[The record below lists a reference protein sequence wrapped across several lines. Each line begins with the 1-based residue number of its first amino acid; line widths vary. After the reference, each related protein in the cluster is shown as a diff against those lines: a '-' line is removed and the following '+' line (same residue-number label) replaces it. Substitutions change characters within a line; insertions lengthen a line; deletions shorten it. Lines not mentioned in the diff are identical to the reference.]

1 MVKLFACKKVVVV
14 NISMM
19 NDISK
24 TDPDIYK
31 LIKKE
36 LERQQLGL
44 EMIPSENNVSKAV
57 MQAMG
62 SVLTNKYSEGYPK
75 KRYYG
80 GNQFIDEIEL
90 LAIERAKKVFNV
102 VHANV
107 QPYSGSPANF
117 AVYVALMQQNDVV
130 MGLNLSDGGHLTHGF
145 RASATGQ
152 LFKSVPYHVKAD
164 GYIDLE
170 EVEKLA
176 LEHRPKLMW
185 VGYTAYSREFPFE
198 ELGIIADKV
207 GAYLAADIAHISG
220 LVASGVHKSPAPFVH
235 IVTTTTHKTF
245 RGPRGGIIMVTQ
257 KGVDKDPELPSK
269 IDKAIFPGLQGGPH
283 DHTTAAIAVALNEM
297 MQPEFK
303 HYCGQIVKNSRAL
316 AKSLMENGM
325 KVVTNGS
332 DNHMLLVDLT
342 EFGKGKGIFAQDAL
356 DESSITM
363 NKNTIPADPSSPFY
377 PSGLRM
383 GTPSL
388 TTRGMK
394 EKEMEMIGKWISDV
408 IKEIKEYELPEDKKE
423 INNYL
428 DKFRGEIKHN
438 KKIHQVRNEVVELCR
453 KFPLYP
459 EFDILK

>member
-1 MVKLFACKKVVVV
+1 
-14 NISMM
+14 MM
-19 NDISK
+19 DDISK
-24 TDPDIYK
+24 ADPEIYE
-31 LIKKE
+31 LLKKE

-80 GNQFIDEIEL
+80 GQEFVDQVEIM
-90 LAIERAKKVFNV
+90 AIERAKKVFGV
-102 VHANV
+102 PHANV

-117 AVYVALMQQNDVV
+117 AVYVAVMQKDDVV

-145 RASATGQ
+145 KASSTGQ
-152 LFKSVPYHVKAD
+152 LWKSVPYHVKAD

-170 EVEKLA
+170 EVERLA
-176 LEHRPKLMW
+176 LEHKPKLMW

-198 ELGIIADKV
+198 EISKIADKV

-220 LVASGVHKSPAPFVH
+220 LVAAGVHKSPVPYVH

-257 KGVDKDPELPSK
+257 KGLDKYPDLASK
-269 IDKAIFPGLQGGPH
+269 IEKAVFPGLQGGPH
-283 DHTTAAIAVALNEM
+283 DHTTAAIAVALKEM
-297 MQPEFK
+297 ESPEFK
-303 HYCGQIVKNSRAL
+303 VYAQQIVKNSRAL
-316 AKSLMENGM
+316 AKSLMNNGM
-325 KVVTNGS
+325 KVVTNGT

-342 EFGKGKGIFAQDAL
+342 QFGKGKGIFAQEAL
-356 DESSITM
+356 DEAGITL

-377 PSGLRM
+377 PSGIRM

-394 EKEMEMIGKWISDV
+394 EKEMEQIGKWISE
-408 IKEIKEYELPEDKKE
+408 ILKEISKYELPEDKKQ
-423 INNYL
+423 INDYL
-428 DKFRGEIKHN
+428 KKFREEVKNN
-438 KKIHQVRNEVVELCR
+438 KKIHEIRNHVVELCK

-459 EFDILK
+459 GFDVLK

>member
-1 MVKLFACKKVVVV
+1 MD
-14 NISMM
+14 
-19 NDISK
+19 DISK
-24 TDPDIYK
+24 SDPEIYA
-31 LIKKE
+31 LLKKE
-36 LERQQLGL
+36 LDRQQLGL
-44 EMIPSENNVSKAV
+44 EMIPSENNVSRAV

-80 GNQFIDEIEL
+80 GNQFVDEVEL
-90 LAIERAKKVFNV
+90 LAIERAKKIFNV

-117 AVYVALMQQNDVV
+117 AVYMAVCQPNDTI
-130 MGLNLSDGGHLTHGF
+130 MGLHLPDGGHLTHGF
-145 RASATGQ
+145 KASFTGQ
-152 LFKSVPYHVKAD
+152 LFNSVPYHVKKD

-176 LEHRPKLMW
+176 IEHKPKLMW
-185 VGYTAYSREFPFE
+185 VGFTAYAREFPFE
-198 ELGIIADKV
+198 EFEKIADKV

-220 LVASGVHKSPAPFVH
+220 LVASGVHKSPAKYAH
-235 IVTTTTHKTF
+235 IITTTTHKTF

-257 KGVDKDPELPSK
+257 KGIDKDPELANK
-269 IDKAIFPGLQGGPH
+269 IDKAVFPGLQGGPH
-283 DHTTAAIAVALNEM
+283 DHTTAAIAVALKEM

-303 HYCGQIVKNSRAL
+303 KYCEQIVKNSRAL
-316 AKSLMENGM
+316 AKSLIDHGI

-332 DNHMLLVDLT
+332 DNHLLLIDLT
-342 EFGKGKGIFAQDAL
+342 PFGKGQGIFAQEAL
-356 DESSITM
+356 DEANITM

-388 TTRGMK
+388 TTRGIK
-394 EKEMEMIGKWISDV
+394 EKEMEIIGKWIAE
-408 IKEIKEYELPEDKKE
+408 IIHEIKKYELPEDKKQ
-423 INNYL
+423 INDYL
-428 DKFRGEIKHN
+428 KKFREEIKQN
-438 KKIHQVRNEVVELCR
+438 KKIQEIRNTVVELCK

-459 EFDILK
+459 GFYILK

>member
-1 MVKLFACKKVVVV
+1 
-14 NISMM
+14 MM
-19 NDISK
+19 DDISK
-24 TDPDIYK
+24 TDPEIYS

-44 EMIPSENNVSKAV
+44 EMIPSENDVSKAV
-57 MQAMG
+57 LQAMG
-62 SVLTNKYSEGYPK
+62 SILTNKYSEGYPK

-80 GNQFIDEIEL
+80 GNQFVDEVEL

-102 VHANV
+102 VHVNV

-117 AVYVALMQQNDVV
+117 AVYMAVMHPNEVV

-145 RASATGQ
+145 KASSTGQ

-176 LEHRPKLMW
+176 MEHKPKLMW
-185 VGYTAYSREFPFE
+185 VGYTAYTREFPFE
-198 ELGIIADKV
+198 EISKIADKV

-220 LVASGVHKSPAPFVH
+220 LVAAGVHKSPVPYVH
-235 IVTTTTHKTF
+235 IITTTTHKTF

-257 KGVDKDPELPSK
+257 KGLDKDPELSSK
-269 IDKAIFPGLQGGPH
+269 IDKAVFPGLQGGPH
-283 DHTTAAIAVALNEM
+283 DHTTAAIAVALKEM

-303 HYCGQIVKNSRAL
+303 IYCQQIVKNSKAL
-316 AKSLMENGM
+316 AKSLMGNGM
-325 KVVTNGS
+325 EVVTGGS
-332 DNHMLLVDLT
+332 DNHMVLVSLT
-342 EFGKGKGIFAQDAL
+342 KFGKGKGIFAQDAL
-356 DESSITM
+356 DEANITM

-377 PSGLRM
+377 PSGVRM

-394 EKEMEMIGKWISDV
+394 EHEMEMIGKWISEV
-408 IKEIKEYELPEDKKE
+408 INEIKNYELPEDKKE
-423 INNYL
+423 IQNYL
-428 DKFRGEIKHN
+428 KQFREEIKNN
-438 KKIHQVRNEVVELCR
+438 KKIHEIRSHVVELCR

-459 EFDILK
+459 DFDVLR

>member
-1 MVKLFACKKVVVV
+1 
-14 NISMM
+14 MM

-24 TDPDIYK
+24 TDPEIYA
-31 LIKKE
+31 LLKKE
-36 LERQQLGL
+36 LERQQHGL

-80 GNQFIDEIEL
+80 GQEFVDEIEI
-90 LAIERAKKVFNV
+90 LAIERAKKAFNV
-102 VHANV
+102 THANV

-117 AVYVALMQQNDVV
+117 AVYMAVCQPDDTI
-130 MGLNLSDGGHLTHGF
+130 MGLHLPDGGHLTHGF
-145 RASATGQ
+145 KASYTGQ
-152 LFKSVPYHVKAD
+152 LFNSVPYHVKPD
-164 GYIDLE
+164 GYIDLK
-170 EVEKLA
+170 EVERLA
-176 LEHRPKLMW
+176 LEHKPKLMW
-185 VGYTAYSREFPFE
+185 VGFTAYAREFPFKE
-198 ELGIIADKV
+198 FGKIADKV

-220 LVASGVHKSPAPFVH
+220 LVASGVHKSPSPYVH

-257 KGVDKDPELPSK
+257 KGLDKDPDLSNK
-269 IDKAIFPGLQGGPH
+269 IDKAVFPGLQGGPH
-283 DHTTAAIAVALNEM
+283 DHTTAAIAVALKEM

-303 HYCGQIVKNSRAL
+303 EYCKQIVKNSKTL
-316 AKSLMENGM
+316 AKSLMDNKI

-332 DNHMLLVDLT
+332 DNHLILVDLT
-342 EFGKGKGIFAQDAL
+342 SFGKGKGIFAQEAL
-356 DESSITM
+356 DEANITI

-377 PSGLRM
+377 PSGIRI

-394 EKEMEMIGKWISDV
+394 EKEMELIGKWISEV
-408 IKEIKEYELPEDKKE
+408 IHEIKKYELPEDKKE

-428 DKFRGEIKHN
+428 KNFREEIKNN
-438 KKIHQVRNEVVELCR
+438 KKIHEIRNKVVELC
-453 KFPLYP
+453 KTFPLYLDF
-459 EFDILK
+459 EVLR

>member
-1 MVKLFACKKVVVV
+1 
-14 NISMM
+14 MM
-19 NDISK
+19 QDISK
-24 TDPDIYK
+24 ADPEIYE
-31 LIKKE
+31 LLKKE
-36 LERQQLGL
+36 LDRQQHGL

-80 GNQFIDEIEL
+80 GNQFVDEVEL
-90 LAIERAKKVFNV
+90 LAIERAKKIFNV

-117 AVYVALMQQNDVV
+117 AVYMAVCQPNDTI
-130 MGLNLSDGGHLTHGF
+130 MGLHLPDGGHLTHGF
-145 RASATGQ
+145 KASYTGQ
-152 LFKSVPYHVKAD
+152 LFNSVPYHVKPD

-176 LEHRPKLMW
+176 LEHKPKLIW
-185 VGYTAYSREFPFE
+185 VGFTAYAREFPFE
-198 ELGIIADKV
+198 EFGKIADKV

-220 LVASGVHKSPAPFVH
+220 LVASGVHKSPSPYVH
-235 IVTTTTHKTF
+235 IITTTTHKTF

-257 KGVDKDPELPSK
+257 KGLDKDPDLANK
-269 IDKAIFPGLQGGPH
+269 IDKAVFPGLQGGPH
-283 DHTTAAIAVALNEM
+283 DHTTAAIAVALREM

-303 HYCGQIVKNSRAL
+303 DYCKQIVKNSKAL
-316 AKSLMENGM
+316 AISLADNKI
-325 KVVTNGS
+325 KVVTGGS
-332 DNHMLLVDLT
+332 DNHLILVDLT
-342 EFGKGKGIFAQDAL
+342 PFGKGKGIFAQEAL
-356 DESSITM
+356 DEANITM
-363 NKNTIPADPSSPFY
+363 NKNTIPVDPSSPFY
-377 PSGLRM
+377 PSGIRM

-394 EKEMEMIGKWISDV
+394 EKEMELIGKWISEV
-408 IKEIKEYELPEDKKE
+408 IHEIKKYELPEDKKE

-428 DKFRGEIKHN
+428 KKFREEVKQN
-438 KKIHQVRNEVVELCR
+438 KKIHEIKNNVVELCR

-459 EFDILK
+459 EFEVLR

>member
-1 MVKLFACKKVVVV
+1 
-14 NISMM
+14 MM

-24 TDPDIYK
+24 TDPDIYR

-62 SVLTNKYSEGYPK
+62 SVLTNKYSEGYPR

-80 GNQFIDEIEL
+80 GNQFIDEVESI
-90 LAIERAKKVFNV
+90 AIERAKKVFNV

-117 AVYVALMQQNDVV
+117 AVYVAVMQPDDVV

-145 RASATGQ
+145 KASATGQ

-164 GYIDLE
+164 GYVDLE
-170 EVEKLA
+170 EVERLA
-176 LEHRPKLMW
+176 MEHRPKLMW

-198 ELGIIADKV
+198 AISKIADRV

-220 LVASGVHKSPAPFVH
+220 LVASGVHKSPVPHVH

-303 HYCGQIVKNSRAL
+303 EYCGQIVKNSRAI

-342 EFGKGKGIFAQDAL
+342 QFGKGKGIFAQDAL
-356 DESSITM
+356 DEASITM
-363 NKNTIPADPSSPFY
+363 NKNTIPSDPSSPFY

-408 IKEIKEYELPEDKKE
+408 IKEIKGYELPEDKKE
-423 INNYL
+423 INDYL
-428 DKFRGEIKHN
+428 KKFRGEIKNN
-438 KKIHQVRNEVVELCR
+438 KKIHEIKNHVVELCK

-459 EFDILK
+459 DFDVLR

>member
-1 MVKLFACKKVVVV
+1 
-14 NISMM
+14 MM
-19 NDISK
+19 DDISK
-24 TDPDIYK
+24 TDSEIYS
-31 LIKKE
+31 LLKKE
-36 LERQQLGL
+36 LERQQHGL

-80 GNQFIDEIEL
+80 GQEFVDEVEL

-102 VHANV
+102 VHVNV

-117 AVYVALMQQNDVV
+117 AVYMALMQRDDAV

-145 RASATGQ
+145 KASSTGQ

-170 EVEKLA
+170 EIERLA
-176 LEHRPKLMW
+176 IEHKPKLMW
-185 VGYTAYSREFPFE
+185 VGYTAYTREFPFE
-198 ELGIIADKV
+198 AISKIADKV

-220 LVASGVHKSPAPFVH
+220 LVASGVHKSPAPYAH
-235 IVTTTTHKTF
+235 IITTTTHKTF

-257 KGVDKDPELPSK
+257 KGLDKDPELASK
-269 IDKAIFPGLQGGPH
+269 IDKAVFPGLQGGPH
-283 DHTTAAIAVALNEM
+283 DHTTAAIAVALKEM

-303 HYCGQIVKNSRAL
+303 TYCEQIVKNSRAL
-316 AKSLMENGM
+316 AKSLMDSGM
-325 KVVTNGS
+325 EVVTGGS
-332 DNHMLLVDLT
+332 DNHMVLVSLT
-342 EFGKGKGIFAQDAL
+342 KFGKGKGIFAQEAL
-356 DESSITM
+356 DEANITL

-377 PSGLRM
+377 PSGVRM

-394 EKEMEMIGKWISDV
+394 EKEMEMIGKWISE
-408 IKEIKEYELPEDKKE
+408 ILKEIAKYELPEDKKE
-423 INNYL
+423 MGNCLN
-428 DKFRGEIKHN
+428 KFREEIKQN
-438 KKIHQVRNEVVELCR
+438 KKIHEIRNNVVELCK

-459 EFDILK
+459 GFDVLR

>member
-1 MVKLFACKKVVVV
+1 
-14 NISMM
+14 MM
-19 NDISK
+19 QDISK
-24 TDPDIYK
+24 TDPEIYG
-31 LIKKE
+31 LLKKE
-36 LERQQLGL
+36 LERQQHGL

-80 GNQFIDEIEL
+80 GNQFVDEVEL
-90 LAIERAKKVFNV
+90 LAVERAKKAFNV
-102 VHANV
+102 PHANV

-117 AVYVALMQQNDVV
+117 AVYIAVMQPDEVV

-145 RASATGQ
+145 KASATGQ
-152 LFKSVPYHVKAD
+152 LFKSVPYHVKPD

-170 EVEKLA
+170 EVERLA
-176 LEHRPKLMW
+176 LEHKPKLMW

-198 ELGIIADKV
+198 ELSKIADKA

-220 LVASGVHKSPAPFVH
+220 LVASGIHKSPVPYVH

-257 KGVDKDPELPSK
+257 KGLDKDPDLANK
-269 IDKAIFPGLQGGPH
+269 IDKAVFPGLQGGPH
-283 DHTTAAIAVALNEM
+283 DHTTAAIAVALKEM

-303 HYCGQIVKNSRAL
+303 TYCEQIVRNSRTL
-316 AKSLMENGM
+316 AKSLMGNGM
-325 KVVTNGS
+325 KVVTNGT
-332 DNHMLLVDLT
+332 DNHMLLVNLT
-342 EFGKGKGIFAQDAL
+342 QFGKGKGIFAQEAL
-356 DESSITM
+356 DEANITL

-377 PSGLRM
+377 PSGIRM

-394 EKEMEMIGKWISDV
+394 EKEMEHIGKWISEV
-408 IKEIKEYELPEDKKE
+408 IQEIKKYELPEDKKE

-428 DKFRGEIKHN
+428 KKFREEIKHN
-438 KKIHQVRNEVVELCR
+438 KKIHEIRNNVVELCK

-459 EFDILK
+459 GFEVLR

>member
-1 MVKLFACKKVVVV
+1 
-14 NISMM
+14 MM
-19 NDISK
+19 QDISK
-24 TDPDIYK
+24 TDPEAYAI
-31 LIKKE
+31 LKKE
-36 LERQQLGL
+36 LERQQHGL

-80 GNQFIDEIEL
+80 GNRFADEIEL
-90 LAIERAKKVFNV
+90 LAIERAKKIFNV

-117 AVYVALMQQNDVV
+117 AVYMAVCQPNDTI
-130 MGLNLSDGGHLTHGF
+130 MGLHLPDGGHLTHGF
-145 RASATGQ
+145 KASSTGQ
-152 LFKSVPYHVKAD
+152 LFNSVPYHVKPD

-170 EVEKLA
+170 EVERLA
-176 LEHRPKLMW
+176 LEHKPKLMW
-185 VGYTAYSREFPFE
+185 VGYTAYAREFPFE
-198 ELGIIADKV
+198 ELGKIADKI

-220 LVASGVHKSPAPFVH
+220 LVASGVHKSPGPYVH
-235 IVTTTTHKTF
+235 IITTTTHKTF

-257 KGVDKDPELPSK
+257 KGLDKDPDLANK
-269 IDKAIFPGLQGGPH
+269 IDKAVFPGLQGGPH
-283 DHTTAAIAVALNEM
+283 DHTTAAIAVALKEM

-303 HYCGQIVKNSRAL
+303 KYSEQIVKNSKAL
-316 AKSLMENGM
+316 AKSLMDNGL
-325 KVVTNGS
+325 KVVTNGT
-332 DNHMLLVDLT
+332 DNHLILVDLT
-342 EFGKGKGIFAQDAL
+342 SFGKGKGIFAQDAL
-356 DESSITM
+356 DEANITM

-377 PSGLRM
+377 PSGVRM

-394 EKEMEMIGKWISDV
+394 EKEMEQIGIWISEV
-408 IKEIKEYELPEDKKE
+408 IKEIAKYELPEDKKE

-428 DKFRGEIKHN
+428 KKFGEEIKNN
-438 KKIHQVRNEVVELCR
+438 KKIHEIKSNVVELCR

-459 EFDILK
+459 DFDVLR